1 MNKKRTSIILLVIG
15 LITLIAG
22 VVFLIVRLT
31 AGPSVADGNY
41 LVSVGEWKIKG
52 GKCLQSKCSGDT
64 KCINENGESTMIC
77 DGDNVIWNFTEI
89 GKGTLTTNNHINDY
103 DFTWTIEDGRLRI
116 DTEWLYTLSNEFDYT
131 LDQNENIL
139 TLTSGNEDTVFVPL
153 VTE

>member
-1 MNKKRTSIILLVIG
+1 MNKKRISIILLIIG

-22 VVFLIVRLT
+22 VVFLILKLT
-31 AGPSVADGNY
+31 AKPSVHDGKY
-41 LVSVGEWKIKG
+41 LVSISEWVEQGEPNVMWK
-52 GKCLQSKCSGDT
+52 
-64 KCINENGESTMIC
+64 
-77 DGDNVIWNFTEI
+77 FTEI

-139 TLTSGNEDTVFVPL
+139 TLTSGDENIVFIPL

>member
-1 MNKKRTSIILLVIG
+1 MNKKRISIILLIIG

-22 VVFLIVRLT
+22 VVFLILKLT
-31 AGPSVADGNY
+31 AKPSVHDGKY
-41 LVSVGEWKIKG
+41 LVSISEWVEQGEP
-52 GKCLQSKCSGDT
+52 
-64 KCINENGESTMIC
+64 
-77 DGDNVIWNFTEI
+77 NVIWKFTEI
-89 GKGTLTTNNHINDY
+89 GKGTLTTNNHVNDY

-139 TLTSGNEDTVFVPL
+139 TLTSGDENTVFVPL

>member
-1 MNKKRTSIILLVIG
+1 MNKKRVSIILLIIG

-22 VVFLIVRLT
+22 VVFLILKLT
-31 AGPSVADGNY
+31 ATPSVHDGKY
-41 LVSVGEWKIKG
+41 LVSISEWVEQGEP
-52 GKCLQSKCSGDT
+52 
-64 KCINENGESTMIC
+64 
-77 DGDNVIWNFTEI
+77 NVIWKFTEI

-103 DFTWTIEDGRLRI
+103 DFTWTIEDGRLKI

>member
-22 VVFLIVRLT
+22 VVFLILKLT
-31 AGPSVADGNY
+31 AKPSVHDGKY
-41 LVSVGEWKIKG
+41 LVSISEWVEQGEP
-52 GKCLQSKCSGDT
+52 
-64 KCINENGESTMIC
+64 
-77 DGDNVIWNFTEI
+77 NVIWKFTEI

-103 DFTWTIEDGRLRI
+103 DFTWTIEDGRLKI